1 MRQFEGAWSSDN
13 QIEAGK
19 VRLER
24 LGYFKQVE
32 VETVPVAYSDD
43 QVDVIYTVEEET
55 TGSIG
60 GNIGY
65 SDFGLMLGFNLQEQN
80 FIGSG
85 NTVGIGISKN
95 IYSENYNFSFVDPY
109 ATQRWC

>member
-1 MRQFEGAWSSDN
+1 M
-13 QIEAGK
+13 
-19 VRLER
+19 
-24 LGYFKQVE
+24 GYFKQVE
-32 VETVPVAYSDD
+32 VETVPVASSDD

-85 NTVGIGISKN
+85 NTVAIGINKN
-95 IYSENYNFSFVDPY
+95 IYSKVIIFHL
-109 ATQRWC
+109 